1 MLANGYGQKFQYL
14 TEHEHVKYM
23 VFAVPSL
30 WSFNFK
36 TSIDIEQLGDLVYPA
51 IYLKKIELEDIP
63 EDLSKL
69 SYPSIVDYD
78 FVFGDNISY

>member
-1 MLANGYGQKFQYL
+1 
-14 TEHEHVKYM
+14 M
-23 VFAVPSL
+23 VFAVPSF

-36 TSIDIEQLGDLVYPA
+36 TSIDVEQLGDLVYPT

-63 EDLSKL
+63 DDLSKL

-78 FVFGDNISY
+78 LVFGDNISY